1 MTIKV
6 GINGFGRIGRNIF
19 RATDKLKGDFEIV
32 AVNDLGDAA
41 TFAHLL
47 KYDTALGTFGPEVS
61 AGGDSIKVDGRAVK
75 FLSHKDPG
83 ELPWKDLG
91 VDIVIESTGLFTDA
105 TKARVHIDKGGAQK
119 VVISAPAT
127 NQDYTVVFGV
137 NHKGYDPKKHNVVSN
152 ASCTTNCFVPLA
164 KVLNDSFGIE
174 RGMMTTIHAYT
185 ADQKLQD
192 LPHKDLRRARAAAD
206 NVIPTSTG
214 ANRAVAEV
222 LPELAGKFAGMA
234 FRVPILDVSV
244 VDLTVELKT
253 NANAKT
259 INAAFDEAAKGALKG
274 ILAVSHEELV
284 SSDFKSNPHSSIVD
298 APLTLE
304 LESHWAKVVSWYDNE
319 WGFSCRMVDL
329 INYTDSRA
337 RGPERAARQ
346 RRHRRRRAHQGG
358 DPNPG
363 ASRRARRHGHR
374 DVPPRTPKGRRPFAF
389 VAAGGG
395 RAFDAVGSRGAIC
408 RGLRR

>member
-6 GINGFGRIGRNIF
+6 GINGFGRIGRNIY
-19 RATDKLKGDFEIV
+19 RAADKLNADFEIV

-61 AGGDSIKVDGRAVK
+61 AAGDSIKVDGRTVK
-75 FLSHKDPG
+75 FLSQKDPG

-91 VDIVIESTGLFTDA
+91 VDVVIESTGLFTDA
-105 TKARVHIDKGGAQK
+105 TKARVHIDKGGAKK
-119 VVISAPAT
+119 VIISAPAT

-137 NHKGYDPKKHNVVSN
+137 NHKGYDPKKHNVISN

-253 NANAKT
+253 AANAKA
-259 INAAFDEAAKGALKG
+259 INTAFEEAAKGALKG

-284 SSDFKSNPHSSIVD
+284 SSDFKSDPHSSIVD

-304 LESHWAKVVSWYDNE
+304 LGPHWAKVVSWYDNE

-329 INYTDSRA
+329 ITYM
-337 RGPERAARQ
+337 AAR
-346 RRHRRRRAHQGG
+346 
-358 DPNPG
+358 
-363 ASRRARRHGHR
+363 
-374 DVPPRTPKGRRPFAF
+374 
-389 VAAGGG
+389 
-395 RAFDAVGSRGAIC
+395 
-408 RGLRR
+408 L

>member
-6 GINGFGRIGRNIF
+6 GINGFGRIGRNIY
-19 RATDKLKGDFEIV
+19 RAADKLKADFEIV

-61 AGGDSIKVDGRAVK
+61 ASGDSIKVDGRDVK
-75 FLSHKDPG
+75 FLSVRDPG
-83 ELPWKDLG
+83 ELPWKELG
-91 VDIVIESTGLFTDA
+91 VDLVIESTGLFTDA

-119 VVISAPAT
+119 VIISAPAT

-137 NHKGYDPKKHNVVSN
+137 NHMGYDPKKHNVISN

-174 RGMMTTIHAYT
+174 RGMMTTVHAYT

-234 FRVPILDVSV
+234 FRVPILDVSL
-244 VDLTVELKT
+244 VDLTVELK
-253 NANAKT
+253 NSANAKA
-259 INAAFDEAAKGALKG
+259 INAAFEEASKGALKG

-304 LESHWAKVVSWYDNE
+304 LGAHWAKVVSWYDNE

-329 INYTDSRA
+329 INYM
-337 RGPERAARQ
+337 AA
-346 RRHRRRRAHQGG
+346 
-358 DPNPG
+358 
-363 ASRRARRHGHR
+363 
-374 DVPPRTPKGRRPFAF
+374 K
-389 VAAGGG
+389 
-395 RAFDAVGSRGAIC
+395 
-408 RGLRR
+408 L

>member
-61 AGGDSIKVDGRAVK
+61 AGGDSIKVDGRTVK
-75 FLSHKDPG
+75 FLSHRDPG

-253 NANAKT
+253 SGSAKA
-259 INAAFDEAAKGALKG
+259 INAAFDEAAKGELKG

-284 SSDFKSNPHSSIVD
+284 SSDFKSNPYSSIVD

-304 LESHWAKVVSWYDNE
+304 LGSHWAKVVSWYDNE

-329 INYTDSRA
+329 INYM
-337 RGPERAARQ
+337 AAR
-346 RRHRRRRAHQGG
+346 
-358 DPNPG
+358 
-363 ASRRARRHGHR
+363 
-374 DVPPRTPKGRRPFAF
+374 
-389 VAAGGG
+389 
-395 RAFDAVGSRGAIC
+395 
-408 RGLRR
+408 L